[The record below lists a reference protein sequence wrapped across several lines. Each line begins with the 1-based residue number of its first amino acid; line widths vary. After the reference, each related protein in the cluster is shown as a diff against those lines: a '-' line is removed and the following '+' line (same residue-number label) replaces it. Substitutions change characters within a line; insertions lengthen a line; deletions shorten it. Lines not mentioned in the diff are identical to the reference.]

1 MVLGANENDC
11 FNLNGPSKVIPSF
24 TEVKLLGIAIDNNNN
39 NNNNN
44 KIINNKIIIIYI

>member
-24 TEVKLLGIAIDNNNN
+24 TEVKLLGIAIDYDL
-39 NNNNN
+39 
-44 KIINNKIIIIYI
+44 KYIIIIIVIK

>member
-39 NNNNN
+39 NNN